1 MPVQAGLKVLQDDG
15 KVFACYDDMW
25 DTIYHSEVGASRAV
39 LNAGYTLDSLML
51 RYKGVD
57 WRNQSNWGCN
67 GECVPSPG
75 LRGGPGVKW
84 ERQRLL

>member
-1 MPVQAGLKVLQDDG
+1 MVVAAQAGLKILQEDG
-15 KVFACYDDMW
+15 KVFACYEDMW

-51 RYKGVD
+51 RYKNVD

-67 GECVPSPG
+67 GE
-75 LRGGPGVKW
+75 
-84 ERQRLL
+84 